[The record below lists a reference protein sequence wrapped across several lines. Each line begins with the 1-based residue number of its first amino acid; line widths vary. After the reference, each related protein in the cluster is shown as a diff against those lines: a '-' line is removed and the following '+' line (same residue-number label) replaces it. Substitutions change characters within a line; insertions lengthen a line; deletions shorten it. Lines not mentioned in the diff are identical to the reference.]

1 MPAKCKF
8 CKQPATQ
15 RFGLNY
21 FCNPDCAYNHARAIQ
36 AKKASKDASEQ
47 RKRDRERLKQLKT
60 RSQWLAEAQAA
71 FNKFIRMR
79 DAQKNCISCGGKL
92 GEKYDAG
99 HYKSRGAHPE
109 LRFEELNTHA
119 QCVRCN
125 QHLSGNLIN
134 YRKGLLI
141 RIGEKKIEWLEG
153 NHEPLKLTI
162 PEIQELI
169 KTYKQRCKELPSSSD
184 Q

>member
-1 MPAKCKF
+1 MTKCKF
-8 CKQPATQ
+8 CKKPATQ

-21 FCNPDCAYNHARAIQ
+21 FCDVNCAYNAARALQ
-36 AKKASKDASEQ
+36 AKKASKEASEQ
-47 RKRDRERLKQLKT
+47 RKADRERLVKLKT
-60 RSQWLAEAQAA
+60 RSKWLSEAQAA
-71 FNKFIRMR
+71 FNKFIRLR
-79 DAQKNCISCGGKL
+79 DAQKNCISCEGKL

-141 RIGEKKIEWLEG
+141 RIGEKKLEWLEG
-153 NHEPLKLTI
+153 NHEQKKLTI
-162 PEIQELI
+162 EDI
-169 KTYKQRCKELPSSSD
+169 KNIKKEYADRCKNICNGVY
-184 Q
+184 

>member
-1 MPAKCKF
+1 MKLAK
-8 CKQPATQ
+8 
-15 RFGLNY
+15 
-21 FCNPDCAYNHARAIQ
+21 
-36 AKKASKDASEQ
+36 
-47 RKRDRERLKQLKT
+47 LKT
-60 RSQWLAEAQAA
+60 RSQWLSEAQAV
-71 FNKFIRMR
+71 FNKFIRLR

-125 QHLSGNLIN
+125 QYLSGNLIN

-141 RIGEKKIEWLEG
+141 RIGEKKLAWLEG
-153 NHEPLKLTI
+153 NHEPLKMTVE
-162 PEIQELI
+162 EIQEFI
-169 KTYKQRCKELPSSSD
+169 KVYRQRCKELQSVL
-184 Q
+184 